1 MTKDTIAV
9 CISEE
14 VIDFINERIET
25 KQFADMSH
33 AFELMAY
40 EYMQNLEDKDT
51 STIQKLER
59 MAVGGVKRSIEV
71 VKDTAGT
78 VQDST
83 MKVVRG
89 SSEKVKDTSGK
100 VKGSGIMKGV
110 IGTAGKVQEST
121 VKAVK
126 FSTGKVKEGVGKV
139 KDTVSSKDTASE
151 ECGSCEEKKESDQ
164 E

>member
-9 CISEE
+9 CISQEI
-14 VIDFINERIET
+14 IDFVNERIET
-25 KQFADMSH
+25 KQFADTSH

-40 EYMQNLEDKDT
+40 EYMKNLEDKDT

-59 MAVGGVKRSIEV
+59 MAVGGVKRSIGV

-89 SSEKVKDTSGK
+89 SSERVKGTSGK
-100 VKGSGIMKGV
+100 VKESGIMKGV
-110 IGTAGKVQEST
+110 IDTAGKVQEST

-126 FSTGKVKEGVGKV
+126 FSTEKVKEGVGKV
-139 KDTVSSKDTASE
+139 KDTVSSKEPQDD
-151 ECGSCEEKKESDQ
+151 ECEHCEEKKGSDQ